1 MSAVGLKV
9 GVISLGMSCQS
20 SAQIRTHVPLLSRLT
35 GDDALKK
42 SAMPF
47 DNIICRPDSAASM
60 LQTDTFYPDDP
71 NALLES
77 EGARWPDFGVYFW
90 HEYRLHKHHVLEYI
104 TGRLNTRR
112 AYRELS
118 GKYAHLAG
126 KFRQVR
132 RLDRL
137 VFVISNSQN
146 NLTMYSAEPD
156 IDPTLTAA
164 GVEVL
169 CDACDAYVGRTCEY
183 VLATYESRLSGEV
196 RRKRLTVF
204 KLTPDTSDW
213 EGDPA
218 QWGDVFK
225 QYFPLNR
232 TTTVTLMPATAT
244 KEP

>member
-1 MSAVGLKV
+1 MSAVGLKI

-20 SAQIRTHVPLLSRLT
+20 SAQIRAHVPLLSRLT

-47 DNIICRPDSAASM
+47 DNIICRPDSAAGM
-60 LQTDTFYPDDP
+60 LQADIFYPDDP
-71 NALLES
+71 DGLLES
-77 EGARWPDFGVYFW
+77 EGALWPDFGVYFW

-126 KFRQVR
+126 KFRQAR
-132 RLDRL
+132 QLERL

-146 NLTMYSAEPD
+146 NLSMYSATAD

-164 GVEVL
+164 GVELL
-169 CDACDAYVGRTCEY
+169 CDACDAYVGRPCEY
-183 VLATYESRLSGEV
+183 VLATYAGRLAGEV
-196 RRKRLTVF
+196 SRKRLTVF
-204 KLTPDTSDW
+204 KLIPDASDW

-218 QWGDVFK
+218 QWGEVFE
-225 QYFPLNR
+225 QYF
-232 TTTVTLMPATAT
+232 AS
-244 KEP
+244 

>member
-20 SAQIRTHVPLLSRLT
+20 SAQIRAHVPLLARLT
-35 GDDALKK
+35 GDETLKK

-60 LQTDTFYPDDP
+60 LKADTFYPDDP

-77 EGARWPDFGVYFW
+77 EGACWPEFGVYFW
-90 HEYRLHKHHVLEYI
+90 HEYRLHKHHVLEYV

-126 KFRQVR
+126 KFRQAR
-132 RLDRL
+132 QLERL

-146 NLTMYSAEPD
+146 NLSMAVPD
-156 IDPTLTAA
+156 IIDPTLTAA
-164 GVEVL
+164 GVELL
-169 CDACDAYVGRTCEY
+169 CDACDAYVGRPCEY
-183 VLATYESRLSGEV
+183 VLASYEGRLTGEV
-196 RRKRLTVF
+196 SRKRLTVF
-204 KLTPDTSDW
+204 KLTPDASDW

-218 QWGDVFK
+218 QWGKVFE
-225 QYFPLNR
+225 QYF
-232 TTTVTLMPATAT
+232 AS
-244 KEP
+244 

>member
-20 SAQIRTHVPLLSRLT
+20 SAQIRAHVPLLSRLT
-35 GDDALKK
+35 GDDTLKK

-60 LQTDTFYPDDP
+60 LQGDTFYPDDP

-77 EGARWPDFGVYFW
+77 EGARWKDFGVYFW

-126 KFRQVR
+126 KFRQAR
-132 RLDRL
+132 QLERL

-146 NLTMYSAEPD
+146 NLSMYGTEPD
-156 IDPTLTAA
+156 IDPALTAA
-164 GVEVL
+164 GVELL
-169 CDACDAYVGRTCEY
+169 CDACDAYIGRPCEY
-183 VLATYESRLSGEV
+183 VLATYEARLTGEV
-196 RRKRLTVF
+196 SRKHLTVF
-204 KLTPDTSDW
+204 KLTPDASDW
-213 EGDPA
+213 EGDPV
-218 QWGDVFK
+218 QWGELFE
-225 QYFPLNR
+225 QYFAP
-232 TTTVTLMPATAT
+232 
-244 KEP
+244 